1 LWYYVLARLFFEVR
15 IKISPLAVSE
25 SLSFAVSFFSRW
37 DRAMSEVINLRGQ
50 RKVRLRAGD
59 AVQAMA
65 NRLRFGNP
73 LGERKIS
80 IALELRCMRDL
91 DGRGIESGYE
101 S

>member
-1 LWYYVLARLFFEVR
+1 
-15 IKISPLAVSE
+15 
-25 SLSFAVSFFSRW
+25 
-37 DRAMSEVINLRGQ
+37 MGEVINVRGE

-59 AVQAMA
+59 AVQEMA
-65 NRLRFGNP
+65 NWPRFGNP

-80 IALELRCMRDL
+80 NALESRCMRDL